1 MATSQKPVSSRSI
14 AAGKKPVVKVWTTA
28 RKTRFLD
35 ELALTCNVAKSARA
49 AKVTDSSAY
58 RLRERS
64 EAFREAWAVALR
76 IGYERLELSLLE
88 QALNDAGAPPLPPAD
103 AKAREAANRLALN
116 LLQAHRDAV
125 VATAGRKP
133 ASARSGSAREW
144 FEAKLAEMNKRMGG
158 DG

>member
-1 MATSQKPVSSRSI
+1 MS
-14 AAGKKPVVKVWTTA
+14 KKPSSTRAITARNKAIAKVWTTA
-28 RKTRFLD
+28 KKRRFLD

-49 AKVTDSSAY
+49 AKMTDSSAY

-64 EAFREAWAVALR
+64 DTFREDWAVALR

-88 QALNDAGAPPLPPAD
+88 QALKAAEAPPLPPAEG
-103 AKAREAANRLALN
+103 KAQEAANRLALN

-133 ASARSGSAREW
+133 VSARGGSAREW
-144 FEAKLAEMNKRMGG
+144 FEAKLAEMNKRMSG